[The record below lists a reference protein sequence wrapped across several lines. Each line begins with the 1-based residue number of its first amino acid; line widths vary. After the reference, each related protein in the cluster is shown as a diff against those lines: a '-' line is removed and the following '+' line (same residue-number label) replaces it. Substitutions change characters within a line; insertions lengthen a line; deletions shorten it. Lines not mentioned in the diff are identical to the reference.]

1 MALLLPEVE
10 VRFSYIKP
18 MALEYPYTIPFSTLS
33 NSAITGVRE
42 KKVLHGSLY
51 MKANGT
57 LQKEACSV
65 FTLQIALTTP
75 RNKRSQDLA
84 LQLLCMSSY
93 CSTAC
98 LILNNFLPHALK
110 GVSLPNHLQPR
121 NQSGAC

>member
-18 MALEYPYTIPFSTLS
+18 MALEYPYTILFSTLS

-57 LQKEACSV
+57 L
-65 FTLQIALTTP
+65 LQIALTTP
-75 RNKRSQDLA
+75 RIKRSQDLA